1 MNETTARGRA
11 LIPQQRRSI
20 MKRILIAAAALALI
34 GAAGTPAS
42 AQVYLGADP
51 GGVGVAVGP
60 VGVGIGP
67 DYWGYRH
74 HRYYRDYAY
83 AEPECRAVRERIV
96 THHGRVIW
104 RTHRTCD

>member
-1 MNETTARGRA
+1 
-11 LIPQQRRSI
+11 

-34 GAAGTPAS
+34 GAAATPAS

-60 VGVGIGP
+60 VGVGVGP

-74 HRYYRDYAY
+74 HR
-83 AEPECRAVRERIV
+83 
-96 THHGRVIW
+96 
-104 RTHRTCD
+104 

>member
-1 MNETTARGRA
+1 
-11 LIPQQRRSI
+11 

-34 GAAGTPAS
+34 GAVVTPAS

-60 VGVGIGP
+60 VGVGVGP

-83 AEPECRAVRERIV
+83 APECRTFRERIV